1 LKQVFIRSGGV
12 LIDEVPA
19 PLLDPR
25 GVLVEV
31 TYSLISTGTEMS
43 GVEQS
48 GKSLIK
54 RAFEQPEKIT
64 QVVNHLRNQGIFKT
78 IDKVREATGK
88 ERSTGYSCSGIVIQA
103 GEQISDLKPGD
114 RVACA
119 GAGFANHAE
128 IVMVPRNLVVKV
140 PSGCDMRD
148 AASVTMGSIALQGV
162 RRADPKLGEVVAVI
176 GLGLLGQITVQL
188 LKAAGCR
195 VIGFDLES
203 CRVELAIQS
212 GLDYGFISN
221 EVNINNEVRHL
232 TEDHGVD
239 ITIITASSE
248 SDTIV
253 QDAMEITR
261 KKGRVVVVGAVGL
274 GLKRS
279 PFYEK
284 EIDFLISCSYGP
296 GRYDEKYEKRG
307 LDYPYAYVR
316 WTENRNMQAY
326 LQMLANGK
334 VDIKAVIEREYVI
347 AEAEKAYEILKTAED
362 KPLGV
367 LLSYGHEE
375 RNQVDK
381 LIKKISLKPFKP
393 SGKINVALVGAGG
406 FAKGMHLPN
415 LKKLT
420 DLYYLRAIV
429 SGTGSNAKA
438 TAKQFGADYA
448 TSDYDEVL
456 EDETVDMVMIC
467 TRHNL
472 HATMAIKAARSE
484 KAIFLEKPMALNQ
497 DELDDLVNVLEETR
511 VPFMVGFNRR
521 FSPAARRAKEILE
534 GHQTPLMII
543 YRVNAGYLPLNHW
556 TQTEEGG
563 GRFIGEACHM
573 FDLFQYLVNPAKVV
587 KVSSSAIDPQVE
599 HILPTDNVTATVC
612 YDNGSMATLIYTS
625 LGAKDFPKEYVEIY
639 ADNKTLVIDDYR
651 ALRVYGASG
660 KGWESRGQDKGHL
673 QELIAMAGCV
683 RGENISGMDIES
695 LYETTHV
702 TFLAAIERDE

>member
-1 LKQVFIRSGGV
+1 
-12 LIDEVPA
+12 
-19 PLLDPR
+19 
-25 GVLVEV
+25 
-31 TYSLISTGTEMS
+31 
-43 GVEQS
+43 
-48 GKSLIK
+48 
-54 RAFEQPEKIT
+54 
-64 QVVNHLRNQGIFKT
+64 
-78 IDKVREATGK
+78 
-88 ERSTGYSCSGIVIQA
+88 
-103 GEQISDLKPGD
+103 
-114 RVACA
+114 
-119 GAGFANHAE
+119 
-128 IVMVPRNLVVKV
+128 
-140 PSGCDMRD
+140 
-148 AASVTMGSIALQGV
+148 MGSIALQGV

-261 KKGRVVVVGAVGL
+261 KKGRVVVGAVGL